1 MRDFD
6 LQVKVISDFER
17 QELLTRGDEGSK
29 IDEQAYLKIVGA
41 KVEADLINIREVF
54 EIGKESVKEEKKKK
68 EDLNLSKEVKEVDF
82 REYFEKWL
90 NVIKDML

>member
-1 MRDFD
+1 M
-6 LQVKVISDFER
+6 E
-17 QELLTRGDEGSK
+17 
-29 IDEQAYLKIVGA
+29 EQAYLKIVGA

-54 EIGKESVKEEKKKK
+54 KIGKESVKEEKKQK